1 MSKAGTATRRYHEV
15 PDAEWA
21 SLRDQL
27 TRPDPRRRVLLR
39 GAVVVSMDPEIKDL
53 AEGDVLIEGSTIKAV
68 GRDLSAAAGDGQ
80 AVSVEM
86 GGMILIPGLVDGHRH
101 SWQNQFRRLIVDAD
115 LPTYMATTHGGMAL
129 HYRPQDM
136 YVGDLVTMLGAIDSG
151 VTSILDFSHNTRT
164 AAHSDAVFKAYQET
178 GIRAVHASAP
188 PNAGAW
194 DEHWPEDLKRLRDS
208 FTSPLTSVRL
218 AIDFRRP
225 RPAAELIAF
234 ARANG
239 LSITFD
245 GVLGPA
251 SSREMEELGRDGLLA
266 PDVTVIHATDMADA
280 VWRHFKDAG
289 IGVTLAP
296 TSDEQIGLSGG
307 TPPIQKAL
315 DFGIR
320 PSLSVDVE
328 VSLAT
333 DMFSQMRCILAT
345 QRMQS
350 AALRYRG
357 ETPPAWVTNR
367 DVLEFATVQGARHIG
382 LARRVGSLTPGKEA
396 DIVAIRAEDVN
407 NLPLN
412 NAIGT
417 VVQGADTKSVDI
429 VLIAGQPKKWR
440 GEMLGV
446 DLDRVRSL
454 AEESR
459 DYLAAKCGWEL
470 DVFGLQRRPET
481 KYDEVHGYLEQR
493 QKA

>member
-1 MSKAGTATRRYHEV
+1 MSKAGTATRRYHQV
-15 PDAEWA
+15 SDAEWA
-21 SLRDQL
+21 AIRDQL
-27 TRPDPRRRVLLR
+27 TRPGRERRVLLR

-53 AEGDVLIEGSTIKAV
+53 AEGDVLIEDTTIKAV
-68 GRDLSAAAGDGQ
+68 GRDLSAAARDGQ
-80 AVSVEM
+80 AVTIEM

-101 SWQNQFRRLIVDAD
+101 CWQNQFRRLIVDAD
-115 LPTYMATTHGGMAL
+115 LPSYMATTHGGMAL

-136 YVGDLVTMLGAIDSG
+136 YAGDLVTMLGAIDSG

-164 AAHSDAVFKAYQET
+164 PDHSDAVFQAYREA

-194 DEHWPEDLKRLRDS
+194 DEHWPDDLIRLRDQ
-208 FTSPLTSVRL
+208 FASPLTSVRL

-225 RPAAELIAF
+225 RPASELIAF
-234 ARANG
+234 ARANR
-239 LSITFD
+239 LAITFD

-251 SSREMEELGRDGLLA
+251 SSKEMEELGRAGLLA

-280 VWRHFKDAG
+280 VWQHFKDAG

-328 VSLAT
+328 ISLAT
-333 DMFSQMRCILAT
+333 DMFSQMRCVLAT

-357 ETPPAWVTNR
+357 ETSPAWVTNR
-367 DVLEFATVQGARHIG
+367 DVLEFATIQGARHIG
-382 LARRVGSLTPGKEA
+382 LGQRVGSLTPGKDA
-396 DIVAIRAEDVN
+396 DVVAIRAEDVN

-417 VVQGADTKSVDI
+417 VVQGADTKNVDI
-429 VLIAGQPKKWR
+429 VMIAGELKKWR
-440 GEMLGV
+440 GALLGV
-446 DLDRVRSL
+446 DLDRVRSV

-459 DYLAAKCGWEL
+459 DYLAAKSGWEL

-481 KYDEVHGYLEQR
+481 QYDEVHGYLEQR

>member
-280 VWRHFKDAG
+280 VWQHFKDAG

-417 VVQGADTKSVDI
+417 VVQGADTRSVDI

>member
-15 PDAEWA
+15 SDAEWTA
-21 SLRDQL
+21 LRERL
-27 TRPDPRRRVLLR
+27 TQPDPSRRVLLR
-39 GAVVVSMDPEIKDL
+39 GAVVISMDPQVPDL
-53 AEGDVLIEGSTIKAV
+53 PAGDVLIEGSKIKAI
-68 GRDLSAAAGDGQ
+68 GPDLRAAAAEGQ
-80 AVSVEM
+80 AISVEM

-101 SWQNQFRRLIVDAD
+101 CWQNQFRRLIVDAD
-115 LPTYMATTHGGMAL
+115 LPSYMATTHGGMAL

-164 AAHSDAVFKAYQET
+164 AAHSDAVFQAYQEA

-194 DEHWPEDLKRLRDS
+194 DEHWPEDLVRVRDR
-208 FTSPLTSVRL
+208 FTTPLTSVRL

-225 RPAAELIAF
+225 RPAPDLIKF

-239 LSITFD
+239 LAVTFD

-266 PDVTVIHATDMADA
+266 PDITVIHATDMADV
-280 VWRHFKDAG
+280 VWHHFKEAR

-307 TPPIQKAL
+307 TPPIQRAL

-328 VSLAT
+328 ISLAT
-333 DMFSQMRCILAT
+333 DMFSQMRCVLAT

-367 DVLEFATVQGARHIG
+367 DVLEFATIQGARHIG
-382 LARRVGSLTPGKEA
+382 LGQRVGSLTPGKEA

-417 VVQGADTKSVDI
+417 VVQGADSKNVDI
-429 VLIAGQPKKWR
+429 
-440 GEMLGV
+440 
-446 DLDRVRSL
+446 
-454 AEESR
+454 
-459 DYLAAKCGWEL
+459 
-470 DVFGLQRRPET
+470 
-481 KYDEVHGYLEQR
+481 
-493 QKA
+493 

>member
-1 MSKAGTATRRYHEV
+1 MEKAGTATRRYHQV
-15 PDAEWA
+15 PATEWDA
-21 SLRDQL
+21 LRDRL
-27 TRPDPRRRVLLR
+27 TQPDPGRRVLLR
-39 GAVVVSMDPEIKDL
+39 GAVVISMDPEIKDL
-53 AEGDVLIEGSTIKAV
+53 AAGDVLIERSTIKAV
-68 GRDLSAAAGDGQ
+68 GPDLSAAARDGQ
-80 AVSVEM
+80 AITIEM

-101 SWQNQFRRLIVDAD
+101 CWQNQFRRLIVDAD
-115 LPTYMATTHGGMAL
+115 LPSYMATTHGGIAL
-129 HYRPQDM
+129 HYRPEDM
-136 YVGDLVTMLGAIDSG
+136 YAGDLVTMLGAIDSG

-164 AAHSDAVFKAYQET
+164 PAHSDAVFQAYREA

-194 DEHWPEDLKRLRDS
+194 DEHWPQDLTRLRDR
-208 FTSPLTSVRL
+208 FTSALTSVRL

-225 RPAAELIAF
+225 RPASELIAF

-251 SSREMEELGRDGLLA
+251 SSREMEELGREGLLA
-266 PDVTVIHATDMADA
+266 PDVTVIHATDMADV
-280 VWRHFKDAG
+280 VWQHFKDAG

-328 VSLAT
+328 ISLAT
-333 DMFSQMRCILAT
+333 DMFSQMRCVLAT

-350 AALRYRG
+350 AARRYRG
-357 ETPPAWVTNR
+357 ETPPVWVTNR
-367 DVLEFATVQGARHIG
+367 DVLEFATIQGARHIG
-382 LARRVGSLTPGKEA
+382 LGQQVGSLTPGKQA
-396 DIVAIRAEDVN
+396 DLVAIRAEDVN

-417 VVQGADTKSVDI
+417 VVQGADTKNVDL
-429 VLIAGQPKKWR
+429 VWIAGEVKKWR
-440 GEMLGV
+440 GALLGL

-454 AEESR
+454 AEASR

-470 DVFGLQRRPET
+470 DVFGLQRKPET
-481 KYDEVHGYLEQR
+481 EYDEVRGYLEQR
-493 QKA
+493 QNA

>member
-1 MSKAGTATRRYHEV
+1 MHKAGTATRRYHEV
-15 PDAEWA
+15 PDAEWQQ
-21 SLRDQL
+21 LGERL
-27 TRPDPRRRVLLR
+27 TRPDPRRQVLLR
-39 GAVVVSMDPEIKDL
+39 GAVVISMDPEINDL
-53 AEGDVLIEGSTIKAV
+53 AQGDVLIEGSTIKAV
-68 GRDLSAAAGDGQ
+68 GEDLSAAARDGQ
-80 AVSVEM
+80 ALMVEM

-101 SWQNQFRRLIVDAD
+101 CWQNQFRRLIVDAD
-115 LPTYMATTHGGMAL
+115 LPSYMATTHGGIAL
-129 HYRPQDM
+129 HYRPEDM
-136 YVGDLVTMLGAIDSG
+136 YAGDLVSMLGAIDSG

-164 AAHSDAVFKAYQET
+164 PAHSDAVFKAYREA

-194 DEHWPEDLKRLRDS
+194 AEHWPEDLTRLRDQ
-208 FTSPLTSVRL
+208 FTSALTTVRL

-225 RPAAELIAF
+225 RPASELIKF
-234 ARANG
+234 ARAHG

-251 SSREMEELGRDGLLA
+251 SSREMEELGRGGLLA

-280 VWRHFKDAG
+280 VWQHFKDAG

-328 VSLAT
+328 ISLAT
-333 DMFSQMRCILAT
+333 DMFSQMRCVLAT

-367 DVLEFATVQGARHIG
+367 DVLEFATIQGARHIG
-382 LARRVGSLTPGKEA
+382 LGDKVGSLTPGKEA

-417 VVQGADTKSVDI
+417 VVLGADTQNVDI
-429 VLIAGQPKKWR
+429 VWIGGELKKWR
-440 GEMLGV
+440 GAMLGV
-446 DLDRVRSL
+446 DLGRVRSL
-454 AEESR
+454 AEASR

-470 DVFGLQRRPET
+470 DVFGLKRKPET
-481 KYDEVHGYLEQR
+481 EYDEVRGYLEQR
-493 QKA
+493 QNA